1 MLGRLLLAKQQ
12 GKTFM
17 NLIIQKQE
25 DTIAQLQLAIE
36 HYLEE
41 GNLELAFTYS
51 ELFKINCEAY
61 KALVSST
68 EIKEEKPVFK
78 FGKQA
83 AQRNTTLQTHLNKA
97 EKLQLDY
104 EEQMRSQY
112 AQQHSQ
118 QREAIR
124 VSQPVV
130 SQYSYGDGQDNP
142 KIRANDTYGNWGG
155 NGEPNEIVTPP
166 QQLINNPR
174 RDYSDGV
181 ARAYSDGVAI
191 NEEDNL
197 WGDDPRRSLNRG

>member
-1 MLGRLLLAKQQ
+1 MLGRLALAKQQ

-17 NLIIQKQE
+17 NSIIQKQE
-25 DTIAQLQLAIE
+25 GIITQLQLAIE

-41 GNLELAFTYS
+41 GNLELAFNYS

-61 KALVSST
+61 KALVGST
-68 EIKEEKPVFK
+68 EVKEEKPVFK

-83 AQRNTTLQTHLNKA
+83 AQSNTILQTHLNKA

-112 AQQHSQ
+112 AQQQGQ
-118 QREAIR
+118 QREAVR

-142 KIRANDTYGNWGG
+142 KIRANDSYGNWGG
-155 NGEPNEIVTPP
+155 NGEPNEIITPP
-166 QQLINNPR
+166 QQLINNSR
-174 RDYSDGV
+174 IATG
-181 ARAYSDGVAI
+181 RAYSDSAAI

>member
-1 MLGRLLLAKQQ
+1 MLGRLALAKQQ

-17 NLIIQKQE
+17 NSIIQKQE
-25 DTIAQLQLAIE
+25 DIITQLQLAIE

-61 KALVSST
+61 KALVGST
-68 EIKEEKPVFK
+68 EVKEEKPVFK

-83 AQRNTTLQTHLNKA
+83 AQSNTILQTHLNKA

-112 AQQHSQ
+112 AQQQGQ
-118 QREAIR
+118 QREAVR

-142 KIRANDTYGNWGG
+142 KIRANDSYGNWGG
-155 NGEPNEIVTPP
+155 NGEPNEIITPP
-166 QQLINNPR
+166 QQLINNSR
-174 RDYSDGV
+174 
-181 ARAYSDGVAI
+181 RAYSDSAAI

>member
-1 MLGRLLLAKQQ
+1 MLGRLALAKQQ

-17 NLIIQKQE
+17 NSIIQKQE
-25 DTIAQLQLAIE
+25 DIITQLQLAIE

-61 KALVSST
+61 KALVGST
-68 EIKEEKPVFK
+68 EVKEEKPVFK

-83 AQRNTTLQTHLNKA
+83 AQSNTILQTHLNKA

-112 AQQHSQ
+112 AQQQSQ
-118 QREAIR
+118 QREAVR

-142 KIRANDTYGNWGG
+142 KIRANDSYGNWGG
-155 NGEPNEIVTPP
+155 NGEPNEIITPP
-166 QQLINNPR
+166 QQLINNSR
-174 RDYSDGV
+174 IATG
-181 ARAYSDGVAI
+181 RAYSDSAAM

>member
-1 MLGRLLLAKQQ
+1 MLGRLALAKQQ

-17 NLIIQKQE
+17 NSIIQKQE
-25 DTIAQLQLAIE
+25 DIITQLQLAIE

-61 KALVSST
+61 KALVGST
-68 EIKEEKPVFK
+68 EVKEEKPVFK

-83 AQRNTTLQTHLNKA
+83 AQSNTILQTHLNKA

-112 AQQHSQ
+112 AQQQGQ
-118 QREAIR
+118 QREAVR

-142 KIRANDTYGNWGG
+142 KIRANDSYGNWGG
-155 NGEPNEIVTPP
+155 NGEPNEIITPP
-166 QQLINNPR
+166 QQLINNSR
-174 RDYSDGV
+174 
-181 ARAYSDGVAI
+181 RAYSDSAAM

>member
-1 MLGRLLLAKQQ
+1 MLGRLALAKQQ

-17 NLIIQKQE
+17 NSIIQKQE
-25 DTIAQLQLAIE
+25 DIIAQLQLAIE

-61 KALVSST
+61 KALVGST
-68 EIKEEKPVFK
+68 EVKEEKPVFK

-83 AQRNTTLQTHLNKA
+83 AQSNTILQTHLNKA

-112 AQQHSQ
+112 AQQQGQ
-118 QREAIR
+118 QREAVR

-142 KIRANDTYGNWGG
+142 KIRANDSYGNWGG

-166 QQLINNPR
+166 QQLINNSR
-174 RDYSDGV
+174 IATG
-181 ARAYSDGVAI
+181 RAYSDSAAM

>member
-1 MLGRLLLAKQQ
+1 VLGRLVLAKQQ

-17 NLIIQKQE
+17 NSIIQKQE
-25 DTIAQLQLAIE
+25 DIITQLQLAIE

-61 KALVSST
+61 KALVGST
-68 EIKEEKPVFK
+68 EVKQEKPVFK
-78 FGKQA
+78 FGKQT
-83 AQRNTTLQTHLNKA
+83 AQSNTILQTHLNKA

-112 AQQHSQ
+112 AQQQGQ
-118 QREAIR
+118 QREAMR

-142 KIRANDTYGNWGG
+142 KIRANDSYGNWVG
-155 NGEPNEIVTPP
+155 NGEPNEIITPP
-166 QQLINNPR
+166 QQLINNSR
-174 RDYSDGV
+174 
-181 ARAYSDGVAI
+181 RAYSDSAAM

>member
-1 MLGRLLLAKQQ
+1 MLGRLVLAKQQ

-17 NLIIQKQE
+17 NSIIQKQE
-25 DTIAQLQLAIE
+25 DIITQLQLAIE

-61 KALVSST
+61 KALVGST
-68 EIKEEKPVFK
+68 EVKQEKPVFK

-83 AQRNTTLQTHLNKA
+83 AQSNTILQTHLNKA

-112 AQQHSQ
+112 AQQQGQ
-118 QREAIR
+118 QREAVR

-142 KIRANDTYGNWGG
+142 KIRANDSYGNWGG
-155 NGEPNEIVTPP
+155 NGEPNEIITPP
-166 QQLINNPR
+166 QQLINNSR
-174 RDYSDGV
+174 
-181 ARAYSDGVAI
+181 RAYSDSVAM

>member
-1 MLGRLLLAKQQ
+1 MLGRLVLAKQQ

-17 NLIIQKQE
+17 NSIIQKQE
-25 DTIAQLQLAIE
+25 DIITQLQLAIE

-61 KALVSST
+61 KALVGST
-68 EIKEEKPVFK
+68 EVKQEKPVFK
-78 FGKQA
+78 FGKQT
-83 AQRNTTLQTHLNKA
+83 AQSNTILQTHLNKA

-112 AQQHSQ
+112 AQQQGQ
-118 QREAIR
+118 QREAMR

-142 KIRANDTYGNWGG
+142 KIRANDSYGNWGG
-155 NGEPNEIVTPP
+155 NGEPNEIITPP
-166 QQLINNPR
+166 QQLINNSR
-174 RDYSDGV
+174 
-181 ARAYSDGVAI
+181 RAYSDSAAM

>member
-1 MLGRLLLAKQQ
+1 MLGRLALAKQQ

-17 NLIIQKQE
+17 NSIIQKQE
-25 DTIAQLQLAIE
+25 DIIAQLQLAIE

-61 KALVSST
+61 KALVGST
-68 EIKEEKPVFK
+68 EVKEEKPVFK

-83 AQRNTTLQTHLNKA
+83 AQSNTILQTHLNKA

-112 AQQHSQ
+112 AQQQGQ
-118 QREAIR
+118 QREAVR

-142 KIRANDTYGNWGG
+142 KIRANDSYGNWGG
-155 NGEPNEIVTPP
+155 NGEPNEIITPP
-166 QQLINNPR
+166 QQLINNSR
-174 RDYSDGV
+174 IATG
-181 ARAYSDGVAI
+181 RAYSDSAAM

>member
-17 NLIIQKQE
+17 NSIIQKQE

-112 AQQHSQ
+112 AQQQGQQQVQ
-118 QREAIR
+118 QREAVR
-124 VSQPVV
+124 VFQPVV

-142 KIRANDTYGNWGG
+142 KIRANDNYGNWGG

-166 QQLINNPR
+166 QQLINSSR
-174 RDYSDGV
+174 
-181 ARAYSDGVAI
+181 RAYSDGVAI

>member
-1 MLGRLLLAKQQ
+1 MLGRLVLAKQQ

-17 NLIIQKQE
+17 NSIIQKQK

-61 KALVSST
+61 KALLSST
-68 EIKEEKPVFK
+68 EVKEEKPVFK

-83 AQRNTTLQTHLNKA
+83 AQGNTILQSHLNKA

-104 EEQMRSQY
+104 ENQMRTQY
-112 AQQHSQ
+112 AQQQRQ
-118 QREAIR
+118 QHETVKI
-124 VSQPVV
+124 SQPVV

-142 KIRANDTYGNWGG
+142 KIRANDGYGNWGG
-155 NGEPNEIVTPP
+155 NGEPNEIITPP
-166 QQLINNPR
+166 QQLISN
-174 RDYSDGV
+174 SK
-181 ARAYSDGVAI
+181 RAYSDNVDI

>member
-1 MLGRLLLAKQQ
+1 MLGRLVLAKQQ

-17 NLIIQKQE
+17 NSIIQKQE
-25 DTIAQLQLAIE
+25 DIITQLQLAIE

-61 KALVSST
+61 KALVGST
-68 EIKEEKPVFK
+68 EVKQEKPVFK
-78 FGKQA
+78 FGKQT
-83 AQRNTTLQTHLNKA
+83 AQSNTILQTHLNKA

-112 AQQHSQ
+112 AQQQGQ
-118 QREAIR
+118 QREAMR

-142 KIRANDTYGNWGG
+142 KIRANDSYGNWGG
-155 NGEPNEIVTPP
+155 NGELNEIITPP
-166 QQLINNPR
+166 QQLINNSR
-174 RDYSDGV
+174 
-181 ARAYSDGVAI
+181 RAYSDSAAM

>member
-1 MLGRLLLAKQQ
+1 MLGRLVLAKQQ

-17 NLIIQKQE
+17 NSIIQKQE
-25 DTIAQLQLAIE
+25 DIITQLQLAIE

-61 KALVSST
+61 KALVGST
-68 EIKEEKPVFK
+68 EVKQEKPVFK
-78 FGKQA
+78 FGKQT
-83 AQRNTTLQTHLNKA
+83 AQSNTILQTHLNKA

-112 AQQHSQ
+112 AQQQGQ
-118 QREAIR
+118 QREAMR

-142 KIRANDTYGNWGG
+142 KIRANDSYGNWGG

-166 QQLINNPR
+166 QQLINNSR
-174 RDYSDGV
+174 
-181 ARAYSDGVAI
+181 RAYSDSAAM

>member
-1 MLGRLLLAKQQ
+1 MLGRLALAKQQ

-17 NLIIQKQE
+17 NSIIQKQE
-25 DTIAQLQLAIE
+25 GIITQLQLAIE

-41 GNLELAFTYS
+41 GNLELAFNYS

-61 KALVSST
+61 KALVGST
-68 EIKEEKPVFK
+68 EVKEEKPVFK

-83 AQRNTTLQTHLNKA
+83 AQSNTILQTHLNKA

-112 AQQHSQ
+112 AQQQGQ
-118 QREAIR
+118 QREAVR

-142 KIRANDTYGNWGG
+142 KIRANDSYGNWGG
-155 NGEPNEIVTPP
+155 NGEPNEIITPP
-166 QQLINNPR
+166 QQLINNSR
-174 RDYSDGV
+174 
-181 ARAYSDGVAI
+181 RAYSDNAAI

>member
-1 MLGRLLLAKQQ
+1 MLGRLVLAKQQ

-17 NLIIQKQE
+17 NSIIQKQE
-25 DTIAQLQLAIE
+25 DIITQLQLAIE

-61 KALVSST
+61 KALVGST
-68 EIKEEKPVFK
+68 EVKQEKPVFK
-78 FGKQA
+78 FGKQT
-83 AQRNTTLQTHLNKA
+83 AQSNTILQTHLNKA

-112 AQQHSQ
+112 AQQQGQ
-118 QREAIR
+118 QREAMR

-142 KIRANDTYGNWGG
+142 KIRANDSYGNWVG
-155 NGEPNEIVTPP
+155 NGEPNEIITPP
-166 QQLINNPR
+166 QQLINNSR
-174 RDYSDGV
+174 
-181 ARAYSDGVAI
+181 RAYSDSAAM

>member
-1 MLGRLLLAKQQ
+1 
-12 GKTFM
+12 M
-17 NLIIQKQE
+17 NSIIQKQE

-68 EIKEEKPVFK
+68 EVKEEKPVFK
-78 FGKQA
+78 FGKQV
-83 AQRNTTLQTHLNKA
+83 AQRNATLQTHLNKA
-97 EKLQLDY
+97 EELQLNY
-104 EEQMRSQY
+104 EKQMRSQY
-112 AQQHSQ
+112 AQQQSQQSQ
-118 QREAIR
+118 QREAAR

-130 SQYSYGDGQDNP
+130 SQYSYTDGENNP
-142 KIRANDTYGNWGG
+142 KIRASDSYGNWGG

-174 RDYSDGV
+174 IATGRVYSDG
-181 ARAYSDGVAI
+181 AAM

>member
-1 MLGRLLLAKQQ
+1 MLGRLALAKQQ

-17 NLIIQKQE
+17 NSIIQKQE
-25 DTIAQLQLAIE
+25 DIIAQLQLAIE

-61 KALVSST
+61 KALVGST
-68 EIKEEKPVFK
+68 EVKEEKPVFK

-83 AQRNTTLQTHLNKA
+83 AQSNTILQTHLNKA

-112 AQQHSQ
+112 AQQQGQ
-118 QREAIR
+118 QREAVR

-142 KIRANDTYGNWGG
+142 KIRANDSYGNWGG
-155 NGEPNEIVTPP
+155 NGEPNEIITPP
-166 QQLINNPR
+166 QQLINNSR
-174 RDYSDGV
+174 
-181 ARAYSDGVAI
+181 RAYSDNAAI

>member
-1 MLGRLLLAKQQ
+1 VLGRLLLAKQQ

-17 NLIIQKQE
+17 NSIIQKQE

-112 AQQHSQ
+112 AQQQGQQQVQ
-118 QREAIR
+118 QREAVR
-124 VSQPVV
+124 VFQPVV

-142 KIRANDTYGNWGG
+142 KIRANDNYGNWGG

-166 QQLINNPR
+166 QQLINSSR
-174 RDYSDGV
+174 
-181 ARAYSDGVAI
+181 RAYSDGVAI

>member
-1 MLGRLLLAKQQ
+1 VLGRLVLAKQQ

-17 NLIIQKQE
+17 NSIIQKQE
-25 DTIAQLQLAIE
+25 DIITQLQLAIE

-61 KALVSST
+61 KALVGST
-68 EIKEEKPVFK
+68 EVKQEKPVFK
-78 FGKQA
+78 FGKQT
-83 AQRNTTLQTHLNKA
+83 AQSNTILQTHLNKA

-112 AQQHSQ
+112 AQQQGQ
-118 QREAIR
+118 QREAMR

-142 KIRANDTYGNWGG
+142 KIRANDSYGNWGG

-166 QQLINNPR
+166 QQLINNSR
-174 RDYSDGV
+174 
-181 ARAYSDGVAI
+181 RAYSDSAAM

>member
-1 MLGRLLLAKQQ
+1 VLGRLVLAKQQ

-17 NLIIQKQE
+17 NSIIQKQE
-25 DTIAQLQLAIE
+25 DIITQLQLAIE

-61 KALVSST
+61 KALVGST
-68 EIKEEKPVFK
+68 EVKQEKPVFK
-78 FGKQA
+78 FGKQT
-83 AQRNTTLQTHLNKA
+83 AQSNTILQTHLNKA

-112 AQQHSQ
+112 AQQQGQ
-118 QREAIR
+118 QREAMR

-142 KIRANDTYGNWGG
+142 KIRANDSYGNWGG
-155 NGEPNEIVTPP
+155 NGEPNEIITPP
-166 QQLINNPR
+166 QQLINNSR
-174 RDYSDGV
+174 
-181 ARAYSDGVAI
+181 RAYSDSAAM

>member
-1 MLGRLLLAKQQ
+1 MLGRLALAKQQ

-17 NLIIQKQE
+17 NSIIQKQE
-25 DTIAQLQLAIE
+25 DIITQLQLAIE

-61 KALVSST
+61 KALVGST
-68 EIKEEKPVFK
+68 EVKEEKPVFK

-83 AQRNTTLQTHLNKA
+83 AQSNTILQTHLNKA

-112 AQQHSQ
+112 AQQQGQ
-118 QREAIR
+118 QREAVR

-142 KIRANDTYGNWGG
+142 KIRANDSYGNWGG
-155 NGEPNEIVTPP
+155 NGEPNEIITPP
-166 QQLINNPR
+166 QQLINNSR
-174 RDYSDGV
+174 IATG
-181 ARAYSDGVAI
+181 RAYSDSAAI